1 MDRFDSDLYLTT
13 GQVAEL
19 LHVHPSTVKR
29 WCDDDEI
36 AYATTRGGHRRI
48 HLSAA
53 LGVSRERKIETFLD
67 SFAPYESHVWSAARA
82 ALDRGDFRRA
92 RYLAFGWLLR
102 GQAERVR
109 RFAHTLGRLCETS
122 LTAFFDAFVQ
132 GFMVDVGRAW
142 EQGRL
147 GVGGEHMAS
156 QAIMEA
162 LLQLRSD
169 SLGKPGVPEGDGNGD
184 GKVAVVGSLQGES
197 HQIGALCIRLLL
209 EREGWQ
215 VVYLG
220 ASVPVEEFDAVQR
233 SVGAR
238 LVGVSLAPPRGSG
251 DVLRAFRILQHLG
264 HGPREGYDLVFGGGA
279 CAAVEL
285 TESGPHPIEEVRCFT
300 ASEPF
305 LLWLRERHAPAAPG
319 EDAR

>member
-1 MDRFDSDLYLTT
+1 MDRFDSDLHLTT
-13 GQVAEL
+13 GQVAGL

-36 AYATTRGGHRRI
+36 AYGTTGGGHRRI
-48 HLSAA
+48 HLSAVLA
-53 LGVSRERKIETFLD
+53 VSREREIETFLD
-67 SFAPYESHVWSAARA
+67 PFSPYEAHVWSAVRA
-82 ALDRGDFRRA
+82 ARDGADFRRA
-92 RYLAFGWLLR
+92 RTLAFGWLIR
-102 GQAERVR
+102 GHAERLR
-109 RFAHTLGRLCETS
+109 LFAHTLGRLCETS
-122 LTAFFDAFVQ
+122 LTAFFDAFIH

-169 SLGKPGVPEGDGNGD
+169 SLAKPGGVPEGNGD
-184 GKVAVVGSLQGES
+184 GKVAVVGSLQGED

-209 EREGWQ
+209 EREGWE

-251 DVLRAFRILQHLG
+251 DVLRALRILQHLG

-285 TESGPHPIEEVRCFT
+285 TGSGPHPIEEVRCFT

-305 LLWLRERHAPAAPG
+305 LLWLRERHTPAAPE